1 MYFKHASSFGDLGPS
16 HIFDTTPQQK
26 SRTRSLIC
34 QVRFRTFAK
43 PAPNFSPQPAARLK
57 KKERGGWGLRPPP
70 MQPQCL
76 HHGFCKDPYAF
87 FFVLL
92 AGRNYESQNL
102 RGFSKMGGRLTKQCK
117 TRTKSLLFAKDCR
130 WFVDACR
137 GRSSHA

>member
-1 MYFKHASSFGDLGPS
+1 MSSHASSFGDLGPS

-43 PAPNFSPQPAARLK
+43 PAPNFSRSPLRGSK
-57 KKERGGWGLRPPP
+57 KKSGGVGGSGPPPP

-102 RGFSKMGGRLTKQCK
+102 RGFSKMGGRLTKQRK

-130 WFVDACR
+130 WFVDAYR
-137 GRSSHA
+137 ARSSHA